1 MVDDDLIT
9 LGSSLFVT
17 GKEEKNATAGSAVH
31 VAVEGVYMGFFRLQ
45 NQYRKLIPSMLLRL
59 TKKFTLLVI
68 SGDNDTERSYLRQLL
83 GPNTDLYFN
92 QQPADK
98 LTIIEALQKKGS
110 KTVMIGDGLNDA
122 GALKQSHVGIAITD
136 DTNNFTPA
144 SDAILDASKLPQ
156 LEQFI
161 QLAKAN
167 KVIVM
172 TAFIISI
179 VYNIIGLSF
188 AVQGLLS
195 PMIAAILM
203 PISSISILLI
213 SFGFTNLT
221 AKWLSL

>member
-1 MVDDDLIT
+1 MVEDDLIT
-9 LGSSLFVT
+9 LGSSLFVR
-17 GKEEKNATAGSAVH
+17 GKNDINMNIGAAVY
-31 VAVEGVYMGFFRLQ
+31 VAVEGVYLGYFKLK
-45 NQYRKLIPSMLLRL
+45 NQYRASIPDMLKRL
-59 TKKFTLLVI
+59 TARFKLLVI
-68 SGDNDTERSYLRQLL
+68 SGDNDNERSYLRQLL
-83 GPNTDLYFN
+83 GPSADLYFN

-98 LTIIEALQKKGS
+98 LTVIEAIQKMGS
-110 KTVMIGDGLNDA
+110 KTVMLGDGLNDA
-122 GALKQSHVGIAITD
+122 GALKQAHVGIAITD

-144 SDAILDASKLPQ
+144 SDAILDASKLAL

-167 KVIVM
+167 KVIVV

-179 VYNIIGLSF
+179 IYNLIGLSF

-213 SFGFTNLT
+213 SFGFTNLI
-221 AKWLSL
+221 AKRLSL

>member
-1 MVDDDLIT
+1 M
-9 LGSSLFVT
+9 
-17 GKEEKNATAGSAVH
+17 
-31 VAVEGVYMGFFRLQ
+31 LQ
-45 NQYRKLIPSMLLRL
+45 RL
-59 TKKFTLLVI
+59 TNKFTLLVI

-83 GPNTDLYFN
+83 GPNTNLYFN

-110 KTVMIGDGLNDA
+110 KTIMLGDGLNDA

-172 TAFIISI
+172 TAFVISI

-213 SFGFTNLT
+213 SFGFTHLT